1 MESVLKR
8 QGTPTK
14 AALTMQTGFNES
26 PNGGLHVRSP
36 DTHSTE
42 ERSNDERM
50 EQPDGMTP
58 QAVQAHPAGGIYM

>member
-1 MESVLKR
+1 MQKR
-8 QGTPTK
+8 QGMPTNS
-14 AALTMQTGFNES
+14 ALTMKPWSNES
-26 PNGGLHVRSP
+26 PKDGLHVRSP

-58 QAVQAHPAGGIYM
+58 QAVQAHPAGGMYT